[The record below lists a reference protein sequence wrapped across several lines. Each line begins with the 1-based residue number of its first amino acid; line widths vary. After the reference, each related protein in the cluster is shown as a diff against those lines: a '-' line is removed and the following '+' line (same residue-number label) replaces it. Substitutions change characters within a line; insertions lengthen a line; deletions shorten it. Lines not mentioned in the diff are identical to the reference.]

1 MSENLIESLKRYGQ
15 TYEIHRCRINGKT
28 MILDGFKKLEE
39 LAKLEIKA
47 NITDHP
53 EISTIE
59 GYLEW
64 QSKHLPVHLSPKGLR
79 RYVEIRG
86 KEFLKLGVSKGQ
98 ITKQLAM
105 LTGRGIRQIQRLL
118 PDECKDVDK
127 CPHGREHTSIGIYDL
142 KSEYSFIDRKFI
154 YEVYK
159 KLGQKDTNKL
169 LDIVRDH
176 YVSIKGNRDLSQAR
190 PDELI
195 EVLLQKSEEPNFK
208 LSNDTI
214 TKLKSLLPEE

>member
-1 MSENLIESLKRYGQ
+1 MSKQLEESLKKYGQ
-15 TYEIHRCRINGKT
+15 TFKIHRSMFG
-28 MILDGFKKLEE
+28 ILDGYKKLEE
-39 LAKLEIKA
+39 LFKMEVKPEIE
-47 NITDHP
+47 DHP
-53 EISTIE
+53 EIDTIE
-59 GYLEW
+59 
-64 QSKHLPVHLSPKGLR
+64 KHLQWQIDHAPTHLNPEELK

-127 CPHGREHTSIGIYDL
+127 CPHAREQSSIGVYDL

-208 LSNDTI
+208 LSNDII